1 VKTSKSTILGYQLLV
16 QSRDAEIEWLR
27 LKCEGYRA
35 ALNITSS
42 QAERIM
48 REQLAAVML
57 ERDSLREQLAR
68 QTQRPE
74 SEGFLN
80 FKVILAAAT
89 TFEAD
94 EYANWVRDHREQLAA
109 GFKASGETDEA
120 VYARVQYSRAM
131 GLGV

>member
-1 VKTSKSTILGYQLLV
+1 MKTSKSTILGYQLLV
-16 QSRDAEIEWLR
+16 QSRDAEIERLR

-42 QAERIM
+42 QAERIL
-48 REQLAAVML
+48 REQLSAVTL

-80 FKVILAAAT
+80 FKVILASAT

-94 EYANWVRDHREQLAA
+94 EYANWVRDHREQLAE